1 MWKRFGEKSMLLVI
15 DTNILVNALKSH
27 DDHAKS
33 VQLMRDVFAGRHVVC
48 VSSGIM
54 KEYRD
59 VLSRPHLGI
68 DGQIVTRLLD
78 WIERSAFKIEP
89 KKSLQSHIE
98 MMDEEDRIFFD
109 TAKCLNAR
117 LVTRNYKHYPV
128 HELVTL
134 LDELY

>member
-1 MWKRFGEKSMLLVI
+1 MLLVI

-48 VSSGIM
+48 VSSEIM
-54 KEYRD
+54 KE
-59 VLSRPHLGI
+59 
-68 DGQIVTRLLD
+68 Q
-78 WIERSAFKIEP
+78 
-89 KKSLQSHIE
+89 
-98 MMDEEDRIFFD
+98 MDEEDRIFFD
-109 TAKCLNAR
+109 TAKYLNAR

-128 HELVTL
+128 HELVML